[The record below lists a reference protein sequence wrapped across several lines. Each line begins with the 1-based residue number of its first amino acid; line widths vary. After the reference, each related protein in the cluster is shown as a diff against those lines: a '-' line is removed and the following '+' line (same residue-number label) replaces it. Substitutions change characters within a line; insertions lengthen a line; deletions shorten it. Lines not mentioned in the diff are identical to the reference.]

1 MKASGRPVCMS
12 MRTMKPQ
19 LRLSNRGERS
29 PCALGF
35 VLRALPPMRI
45 AAVSYDGVVP
55 MWMLEPYTTSA
66 SVVGLM

>member
-19 LRLSNRGERS
+19 LRFSNLGERS
-29 PCALGF
+29 PCAFGL

-55 MWMLEPYTTSA
+55 MWMFDPYTLPG

>member
-19 LRLSNRGERS
+19 LRLSNLGERS
-29 PCALGF
+29 PCAFGF

-55 MWMLEPYTTSA
+55 M
-66 SVVGLM
+66 